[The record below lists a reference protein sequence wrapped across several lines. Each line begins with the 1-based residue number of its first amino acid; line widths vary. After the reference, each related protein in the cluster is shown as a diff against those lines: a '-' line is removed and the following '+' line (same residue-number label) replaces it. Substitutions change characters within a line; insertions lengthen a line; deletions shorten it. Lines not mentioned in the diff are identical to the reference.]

1 MNYKAENLEGMNA
14 EFGRQFLL
22 THLNEIS
29 EDWRYL
35 DKRIETT
42 LNLYVTVVALVVTA
56 AATIYSD
63 GTDWL
68 VPLRSIAF
76 AAVVLVPFGF
86 ITARRV
92 KNAAI
97 LRSRKRLSTNLIKK
111 FFQERH
117 PEIEHYLPVYVS
129 TPKPIEGD
137 DDEQKKASEKEQI
150 KLEIPYVIIWGMY
163 SLNSLLVIAAVIGFT
178 GNISISTLLISL
190 VSGIIMLTI
199 QFIFG
204 KKGVLDLYID

>member
-1 MNYKAENLEGMNA
+1 MNA

-29 EDWRYL
+29 KDWRYL

-117 PEIEHYLPVYVS
+117 PEIEQYLLIYVD
-129 TPKPIEGD
+129 TPEHIEGAS
-137 DDEQKKASEKEQI
+137 DEEKKASEKKQR

-163 SLNSLLVIAAVIGFT
+163 SLNSLLVIAAVIGFI
-178 GNISISTLLISL
+178 GNISIWTLLISL
-190 VSGIIMLTI
+190 ASGIIMLTI